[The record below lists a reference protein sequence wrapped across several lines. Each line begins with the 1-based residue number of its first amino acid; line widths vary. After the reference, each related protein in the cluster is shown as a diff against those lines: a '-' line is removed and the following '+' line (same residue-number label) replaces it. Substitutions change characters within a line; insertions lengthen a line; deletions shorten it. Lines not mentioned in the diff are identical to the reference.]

1 MIQQLYQHAP
11 DARGFIMQ
19 YQLDTVLQDVVE
31 QDESRLV
38 QEQACVLLRD
48 LAPTPEGPTSR
59 PQLTSAWPEFA
70 ARCSNMRWI
79 AMNCDRD
86 WVKCVLGTIR

>member
-1 MIQQLYQHAP
+1 MGEQVIQQLYQHAP

-38 QEQACVLLRD
+38 QEQARVLLR
-48 LAPTPEGPTSR
+48 AFMV
-59 PQLTSAWPEFA
+59 SAL
-70 ARCSNMRWI
+70 I
-79 AMNCDRD
+79 
-86 WVKCVLGTIR
+86 